1 MAKARKTRRAK
12 QKRARSPRRVRAGD
26 VVSKAPVAVAQPEPV
41 SFAEEYRYVVA
52 DLRRIFFLAAGMF
65 ALLILLAL
73 VLQ

>member
-1 MAKARKTRRAK
+1 VAKARKTRRAK
-12 QKRARSPRRVRAGD
+12 KRGRSPRQVRAGT
-26 VVSKAPVAVAQPEPV
+26 VVSKASVAVQQPEPV

-65 ALLILLAL
+65 ALLIVLAL

>member
-12 QKRARSPRRVRAGD
+12 KRGRSPRQVRVG
-26 VVSKAPVAVAQPEPV
+26 AVASKSSAAVQQPKPV

-52 DLRRIFFLAAGMF
+52 DLKRIFFLAAGMF

-73 VLQ
+73 VLR